1 MSQFVKKSVNQSVVH
16 VSNGS
21 KPSAPYELACVKGV
35 RNTSFV
41 PAEDKDEKTGS
52 KKKPVGKRRPG
63 RGGLLGLAAKDM
75 KDGKVKD
82 SLMEEAKKLSE
93 PVKYG
98 KEDLPFN
105 TYATWARGNPQ
116 YKIDIGGGFWG
127 DMYDDDTKKWKKG
140 KKLDK
145 VTTAISDRKASI
157 ILQASTKRKWSE
169 TELRELFGSK
179 EKTIKPFIG
188 ITGGNP
194 DKRTE
199 KLNKLTEK
207 FGKGFFYDLTG
218 REERQWTFN
227 SVRDAMYALTKN
239 KEHSDTFT
247 MIALGST
254 DLHVIDPNTDNLG
267 KTYRDVGI
275 KGEKT
280 FKPDDYIKS
289 MQTELKAKGKNA
301 LVWISGSLSYFIKGI
316 NGLRKED
323 DQINLVAGGV
333 YVTSIT
339 ELDPGTRKKGVDEA
353 YRYNFAILEQI
364 IGKDFKGGIIIGARK

>member
-1 MSQFVKKSVNQSVVH
+1 MSQFVKKNVEQNFVH
-16 VSNGS
+16 VSSGS
-21 KPSAPYELACVKGV
+21 KSSAPYELACMKGV

-41 PAEDKDEKTGS
+41 PAEADPDNGS

-63 RGGLLGLAAKDM
+63 RGGLLGLAAKGM
-75 KDGKVKD
+75 KAGEVKD
-82 SLMEEAKKLSE
+82 ELVEKAKKLSD

-98 KEDLPFN
+98 EENLPFN

-145 VTTAISDRKASI
+145 LTTAISDRKASI
-157 ILQASTKRKWSE
+157 ILQESTKRKWSE

-194 DKRTE
+194 DKRTK
-199 KLNKLTEK
+199 KLNKLGER
-207 FGKGFFYDLTG
+207 FGKGFFYALTG
-218 REERQWTFN
+218 REEREWTFE
-227 SVRDAMYALTKN
+227 SVSDAMYALTKN

-254 DLHVIDPNTDNLG
+254 DLHVIDPNTDDLG
-267 KTYRDVGI
+267 ETYRDVGI

-280 FKPDDYIKS
+280 FKPDKYIEL

-364 IGKDFKGGIIIGARK
+364 IGKDFKGRIIIGARK

>member
-1 MSQFVKKSVNQSVVH
+1 MVTKLPNIEPNNDVSFEIKLYAGPQS
-16 VSNGS
+16 
-21 KPSAPYELACVKGV
+21 
-35 RNTSFV
+35 
-41 PAEDKDEKTGS
+41 KDEL
-52 KKKPVGKRRPG
+52 V
-63 RGGLLGLAAKDM
+63 LAAKGM
-75 KDGKVKD
+75 KAGEVKD
-82 SLMEEAKKLSE
+82 ELVEKAKKLSD

-98 KEDLPFN
+98 EENLPFN

-179 EKTIKPFIG
+179 EKTIEPFIG

-199 KLNKLTEK
+199 KLKKLTEK

-247 MIALGST
+247 MIALGTT

-289 MQTELKAKGKNA
+289 KQTELKAKGKNA

-364 IGKDFKGGIIIGARK
+364 IGKDFKGRIIIGARK